1 MVFLLDPSCHATA
14 AARFS
19 DLANRRSPVDGR
31 RRPAQHRSMRPLPP
45 DDVFRRLVVIR
56 DQLLADP
63 AVAPPQDEL
72 ARRAGMSRF
81 HFLRRWK
88 DAFGVTPHED
98 LTRVR
103 IARAKA
109 LLAGDRASVTD
120 VCFEVGYTSLGS
132 FSTMFA
138 ERAGC
143 PPSAWRRRYHQV
155 TATIHAPSALVIP
168 WCFSFRHGAVAA

>member
-1 MVFLLDPSCHATA
+1 
-14 AARFS
+14 
-19 DLANRRSPVDGR
+19 
-31 RRPAQHRSMRPLPP
+31 MRPLPP
-45 DDVFRRLVVIR
+45 DDVFRRLVVLR
-56 DQLLADP
+56 DWLLADP
-63 AVAPPQDEL
+63 AAAPAQAEL
-72 ARRAGMSRF
+72 ARRAGLSRF

-88 DAFGVTPHED
+88 EAFGVTPHED
-98 LTRVR
+98 VTRLR

-120 VCFEVGYTSLGS
+120 VCFEVGFSSLGS

-143 PPSAWRRRYHQV
+143 PPSAWRRRFYQV
-155 TATIHAPSALVIP
+155 NAALTDPSALVIP

>member
-1 MVFLLDPSCHATA
+1 
-14 AARFS
+14 
-19 DLANRRSPVDGR
+19 
-31 RRPAQHRSMRPLPP
+31 MRPLPP

-56 DQLLADP
+56 DHLVADP
-63 AVAPPQDEL
+63 SAAPAQDEL

-88 DAFGVTPHED
+88 EAFGRTPHED
-98 LTRVR
+98 LTRLR

-109 LLAGDRASVTD
+109 LLAGDAASVTD
-120 VCFEVGYTSLGS
+120 VCLEVGFASLGS
-132 FSTMFA
+132 FSTLFA

-155 TATIHAPSALVIP
+155 TAAVYERSELVVP
-168 WCFSFRHGAVAA
+168 WCFAFRHGAVAA